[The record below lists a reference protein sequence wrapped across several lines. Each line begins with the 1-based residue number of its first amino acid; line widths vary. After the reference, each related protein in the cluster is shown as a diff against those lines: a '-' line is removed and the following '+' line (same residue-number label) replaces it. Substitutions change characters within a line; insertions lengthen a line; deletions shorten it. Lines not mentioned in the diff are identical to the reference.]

1 MRRAALLAAVIVAFA
16 PGQASA
22 GATPT
27 PVPILEYHVVGDPSP
42 GAPVP
47 GLYTSVADFSA
58 QMAWLA
64 GHGYHAVTLGSVY
77 RQWTGRGTLPPKP
90 VALTFDD
97 GYPQDYTTVL
107 PVLRRHGWVGNL
119 NLQIGNLVPKHVR
132 ELIAAG
138 WEVDAHTFTHP
149 DLTRVSPAQLREEV
163 AGSRSWIRAVFH
175 VPVLFFCYPAG
186 RYDAAVVAEVRRA
199 GYVGAEA
206 ETPGSASPSNGMF
219 TLDRFEMLRG
229 EGASGLAA
237 KLR

>member
-1 MRRAALLAAVIVAFA
+1 MRTAAALAAVALALVA
-16 PGQASA
+16 PQANGRVA
-22 GATPT
+22 PT
-27 PVPILEYHVVGDPSP
+27 PVPILEYHVIGDAPP

-47 GLYTSVADFSA
+47 GLYTSASDFRA

-64 GHGYHAVTLGSVY
+64 RHGYHAVTLDGAY
-77 RQWTGRGTLPPKP
+77 RQWTGRGRLPPRP

-107 PVLRRHGWVGNL
+107 PILRTHGWVGNL
-119 NLQIGNLVPKHVR
+119 NLQVGNLVPDRVR

-149 DLTRVSPAQLREEV
+149 DLTHVSPAQLKREV
-163 AGSRSWIRAVFH
+163 AGSRSWIRAVYH
-175 VPVLFFCYPAG
+175 VPALFFCYPAG
-186 RYDAAVVAEVRRA
+186 RYDATVVAEVRRA

-206 ETPGSASPSNGMF
+206 EAPGAASPANGIF

-229 EGASGLAA
+229 DGVAGLAA
-237 KLR
+237 KLS